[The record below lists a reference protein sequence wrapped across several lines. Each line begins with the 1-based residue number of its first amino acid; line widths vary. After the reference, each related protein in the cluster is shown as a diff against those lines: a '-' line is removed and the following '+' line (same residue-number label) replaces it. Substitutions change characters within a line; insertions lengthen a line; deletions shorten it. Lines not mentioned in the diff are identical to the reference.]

1 MTAADKQEIGLLKNY
16 IASILPNM
24 LDFCFNVV
32 LAVIVYLIGSRI
44 IKAILKMNKRWAD
57 RKEIDE
63 GVKQFIHAFIKGALY
78 VLLIFI
84 ILTLFGVTTASVVA
98 VLGSA
103 GLTLGL
109 ALQGSLSNFA
119 GGVMILLMKPFK
131 VGDYVIEDTNKNEG
145 TVEEISLF
153 YTRLKTIDNKSIVI
167 PNGTLANNSMTNVTA
182 AEKRRLDLTVGISY
196 QADIRQAKEV
206 LNQVIL
212 NEPAC
217 LLEEETKVFV
227 SELADSC
234 VIMGIRIWV
243 KTEDYW
249 DAKWRMNENI
259 KVYRSANHAN
269 SSCIGT
275 GKLSRVDPQGVTA
288 TGYVLAAYVEDGQ
301 HVSRGDVLFD
311 VVPDVLDGMVG
322 GDGHV
327 YMPEDGVLLS
337 VSAVSGEQAAKDA
350 VLATYCPK
358 DAMRL
363 VCSVDEQDLSE
374 LAVGDVM
381 QVTLDAYEDK
391 PLSGTIVKIASAS
404 GDDGTSTSF
413 DVTIELEANDLMR
426 IGMSASAER

>member
-153 YTRLKTIDNKSIVI
+153 YT
-167 PNGTLANNSMTNVTA
+167 
-182 AEKRRLDLTVGISY
+182 
-196 QADIRQAKEV
+196 
-206 LNQVIL
+206 
-212 NEPAC
+212 C
-217 LLEEETKVFV
+217 LLYT
-227 SELADSC
+227 SPSP
-234 VIMGIRIWV
+234 R
-243 KTEDYW
+243 
-249 DAKWRMNENI
+249 DA
-259 KVYRSANHAN
+259 
-269 SSCIGT
+269 
-275 GKLSRVDPQGVTA
+275 
-288 TGYVLAAYVEDGQ
+288 
-301 HVSRGDVLFD
+301 
-311 VVPDVLDGMVG
+311 
-322 GDGHV
+322 
-327 YMPEDGVLLS
+327 
-337 VSAVSGEQAAKDA
+337 
-350 VLATYCPK
+350 
-358 DAMRL
+358 
-363 VCSVDEQDLSE
+363 
-374 LAVGDVM
+374 
-381 QVTLDAYEDK
+381 
-391 PLSGTIVKIASAS
+391 
-404 GDDGTSTSF
+404 
-413 DVTIELEANDLMR
+413 
-426 IGMSASAER
+426 

>member
-1 MTAADKQEIGLLKNY
+1 MTAADKQEIGVLKNY
-16 IASILPNM
+16 IESILPNM

-63 GVKQFIHAFIKGALY
+63 GVKQFINAFIKGALY

-206 LNQVIL
+206 LN
-212 NEPAC
+212 
-217 LLEEETKVFV
+217 
-227 SELADSC
+227 
-234 VIMGIRIWV
+234 
-243 KTEDYW
+243 
-249 DAKWRMNENI
+249 
-259 KVYRSANHAN
+259 
-269 SSCIGT
+269 
-275 GKLSRVDPQGVTA
+275 LS
-288 TGYVLAAYVEDGQ
+288 LI
-301 HVSRGDVLFD
+301 H
-311 VVPDVLDGMVG
+311 
-322 GDGHV
+322 
-327 YMPEDGVLLS
+327 
-337 VSAVSGEQAAKDA
+337 
-350 VLATYCPK
+350 
-358 DAMRL
+358 
-363 VCSVDEQDLSE
+363 
-374 LAVGDVM
+374 
-381 QVTLDAYEDK
+381 
-391 PLSGTIVKIASAS
+391 I
-404 GDDGTSTSF
+404 
-413 DVTIELEANDLMR
+413 
-426 IGMSASAER
+426 

>member
-1 MTAADKQEIGLLKNY
+1 MTAADKQEIGVLKNY
-16 IASILPNM
+16 IESILPNM

-206 LNQVIL
+206 LNQV
-212 NEPAC
+212 
-217 LLEEETKVFV
+217 
-227 SELADSC
+227 
-234 VIMGIRIWV
+234 
-243 KTEDYW
+243 
-249 DAKWRMNENI
+249 
-259 KVYRSANHAN
+259 
-269 SSCIGT
+269 
-275 GKLSRVDPQGVTA
+275 LS
-288 TGYVLAAYVEDGQ
+288 LI
-301 HVSRGDVLFD
+301 H
-311 VVPDVLDGMVG
+311 
-322 GDGHV
+322 
-327 YMPEDGVLLS
+327 
-337 VSAVSGEQAAKDA
+337 
-350 VLATYCPK
+350 
-358 DAMRL
+358 
-363 VCSVDEQDLSE
+363 
-374 LAVGDVM
+374 
-381 QVTLDAYEDK
+381 
-391 PLSGTIVKIASAS
+391 I
-404 GDDGTSTSF
+404 
-413 DVTIELEANDLMR
+413 
-426 IGMSASAER
+426 

>member
-1 MTAADKQEIGLLKNY
+1 MTAADKQEIGVLKNY
-16 IASILPNM
+16 IESILPNM

-44 IKAILKMNKRWAD
+44 IKVILKMNKRWAD

-206 LNQVIL
+206 LNQVIV

-227 SELADSC
+227 SSN
-234 VIMGIRIWV
+234 R
-243 KTEDYW
+243 
-249 DAKWRMNENI
+249 
-259 KVYRSANHAN
+259 HAG
-269 SSCIGT
+269 S
-275 GKLSRVDPQGVTA
+275 
-288 TGYVLAAYVEDGQ
+288 
-301 HVSRGDVLFD
+301 F
-311 VVPDVLDGMVG
+311 
-322 GDGHV
+322 
-327 YMPEDGVLLS
+327 
-337 VSAVSGEQAAKDA
+337 
-350 VLATYCPK
+350 
-358 DAMRL
+358 
-363 VCSVDEQDLSE
+363 
-374 LAVGDVM
+374 
-381 QVTLDAYEDK
+381 
-391 PLSGTIVKIASAS
+391 KI
-404 GDDGTSTSF
+404 T
-413 DVTIELEANDLMR
+413 
-426 IGMSASAER
+426 

>member
-16 IASILPNM
+16 IASILPYM
-24 LDFCFNVV
+24 LDFCCYVV

-259 KVYRSANHAN
+259 KYALDENE
-269 SSCIGT
+269 IEIPY
-275 GKLSRVDPQGVTA
+275 PQ
-288 TGYVLAAYVEDGQ
+288 
-301 HVSRGDVLFD
+301 
-311 VVPDVLDGMVG
+311 M
-322 GDGHV
+322 
-327 YMPEDGVLLS
+327 
-337 VSAVSGEQAAKDA
+337 
-350 VLATYCPK
+350 
-358 DAMRL
+358 
-363 VCSVDEQDLSE
+363 
-374 LAVGDVM
+374 
-381 QVTLDAYEDK
+381 
-391 PLSGTIVKIASAS
+391 
-404 GDDGTSTSF
+404 
-413 DVTIELEANDLMR
+413 DVTIR
-426 IGMSASAER
+426 S

>member
-1 MTAADKQEIGLLKNY
+1 M
-16 IASILPNM
+16 
-24 LDFCFNVV
+24 
-32 LAVIVYLIGSRI
+32 
-44 IKAILKMNKRWAD
+44 
-57 RKEIDE
+57 
-63 GVKQFIHAFIKGALY
+63 KQFIHAFIKGALY

-249 DAKWRMNENI
+249 DVYFALNENLRTCFE
-259 KVYRSANHAN
+259 KH
-269 SSCIGT
+269 
-275 GKLSRVDPQGVTA
+275 GVEMC
-288 TGYVLAAYVEDGQ
+288 YDHLNVHL
-301 HVSRGDVLFD
+301 VS
-311 VVPDVLDGMVG
+311 
-322 GDGHV
+322 
-327 YMPEDGVLLS
+327 
-337 VSAVSGEQAAKDA
+337 
-350 VLATYCPK
+350 
-358 DAMRL
+358 
-363 VCSVDEQDLSE
+363 
-374 LAVGDVM
+374 
-381 QVTLDAYEDK
+381 DK
-391 PLSGTIVKIASAS
+391 
-404 GDDGTSTSF
+404 
-413 DVTIELEANDLMR
+413 
-426 IGMSASAER
+426 

>member
-24 LDFCFNVV
+24 LELCFNVV

-259 KVYRSANHAN
+259 KYALDENE
-269 SSCIGT
+269 IEIPY
-275 GKLSRVDPQGVTA
+275 PQ
-288 TGYVLAAYVEDGQ
+288 
-301 HVSRGDVLFD
+301 
-311 VVPDVLDGMVG
+311 M
-322 GDGHV
+322 
-327 YMPEDGVLLS
+327 
-337 VSAVSGEQAAKDA
+337 
-350 VLATYCPK
+350 
-358 DAMRL
+358 
-363 VCSVDEQDLSE
+363 
-374 LAVGDVM
+374 
-381 QVTLDAYEDK
+381 
-391 PLSGTIVKIASAS
+391 
-404 GDDGTSTSF
+404 
-413 DVTIELEANDLMR
+413 DVTIR
-426 IGMSASAER
+426 S